1 MVWAAAKAYR
11 GGNGGP
17 HAGTFKSGDASGT
30 SVPSTLV
37 HVSLALLLAAG
48 LLGTEFDGRSALV
61 VVAATAVP
69 DLDVALEPLLSG
81 AHRSVGH
88 NFVLPALLFVALA
101 ADARRGPDSLLRRR
115 YGDRGVT
122 LAFTAV
128 VCLFGAGIVPDLV
141 VGGINAFYP
150 LHDAFY
156 TVDGRLFYSTDRGWV
171 QTFVDLSPD
180 GPEPQRTT
188 SNFDFRTVLDAEPTL
203 GVEQSG
209 GGGGEGGGGGDGGSQ
224 RVERLFPVAMT
235 GFRAWLL
242 PLAAFVTGTRLWR
255 ARRSANAG
263 VDGGDGA

>member
-1 MVWAAAKAYR
+1 
-11 GGNGGP
+11 
-17 HAGTFKSGDASGT
+17 
-30 SVPSTLV
+30 VPSTLV

-48 LLGTEFDGRSALV
+48 LLGPEFDGRSV
-61 VVAATAVP
+61 PVVAAATALP

-88 NFVLPALLFVALA
+88 TFFLPAILLVALA
-101 ADARRGPDSLLRRR
+101 VDVRRGPDSLLRRR

-128 VCLFGAGIVPDLV
+128 VCLFAAGIVPDLV

-150 LHDAFY
+150 VHDAFY

-171 QTFVDLSPD
+171 QTFVDLSPEE
-180 GPEPQRTT
+180 PKPQRTT

-209 GGGGEGGGGGDGGSQ
+209 GGGGGGGGGNGGPQ

-242 PLAAFVTGTRLWR
+242 PLAVFVTSTRLWR
-255 ARRSANAG
+255 VRRSADAG

>member
-1 MVWAAAKAYR
+1 M
-11 GGNGGP
+11 
-17 HAGTFKSGDASGT
+17 FKSGHPSDT
-30 SVPSTLV
+30 LVPSTLV
-37 HVSLALLLAAG
+37 HISLALLLAAG
-48 LLGTEFDGRSALV
+48 LLGSEFDGRAAV
-61 VVAATAVP
+61 VVVTATALP
-69 DLDVALEPLLSG
+69 DLDVAIEPILSG

-88 NFVLPALLFVALA
+88 TFVLPALLFAALA
-101 ADARRGPDSLLRRR
+101 IDARRGPDSVLRRR

-122 LAFTAV
+122 LAVTAV

-150 LHDAFY
+150 IHDAFY

-171 QTFVDLSPD
+171 QTFVDLSSDDPA
-180 GPEPQRTT
+180 PQRTT

-203 GVEQSG
+203 GVEESG
-209 GGGGEGGGGGDGGSQ
+209 GGGGGGGDGEQQ

-255 ARRSANAG
+255 SRRTHADAN
-263 VDGGDGA
+263 GGERP

>member
-1 MVWAAAKAYR
+1 M
-11 GGNGGP
+11 
-17 HAGTFKSGDASGT
+17 FKSGHASDT

-37 HVSLALLLAAG
+37 HISLALLLAAG
-48 LLGTEFDGRSALV
+48 LLGSEFDGRAAV
-61 VVAATAVP
+61 VVAAATALP
-69 DLDVALEPLLSG
+69 DLDVAIEPILSG

-88 NFVLPALLFVALA
+88 TFVLPALLFVALA
-101 ADARRGPDSLLRRR
+101 IDTRRGPDSVLHRR
-115 YGDRGVT
+115 YGDRGIT

-128 VCLFGAGIVPDLV
+128 VCLLCAGIVPDLV

-150 LHDAFY
+150 IHDAFY

-180 GPEPQRTT
+180 EPQQRRTT

-203 GVEQSG
+203 GVEDSG
-209 GGGGEGGGGGDGGSQ
+209 GGGGGGDGGGQQ

-255 ARRSANAG
+255 SRRARADAN
-263 VDGGDGA
+263 GGERP

>member
-1 MVWAAAKAYR
+1 M
-11 GGNGGP
+11 
-17 HAGTFKSGDASGT
+17 
-30 SVPSTLV
+30 PSTLV
-37 HVSLALLLAAG
+37 HISLALLLAAG
-48 LLGTEFDGRSALV
+48 LLGSEFDGRAVV
-61 VVAATAVP
+61 VVAAATALP
-69 DLDVALEPLLSG
+69 DLDVAIEPILSG

-88 NFVLPALLFVALA
+88 TFVLPALLFVALA
-101 ADARRGPDSLLRRR
+101 IDIRRGPDSVLRRR

-150 LHDAFY
+150 IHDVFY

-180 GPEPQRTT
+180 DPEPQRTT

-203 GVEQSG
+203 GVEKSG
-209 GGGGEGGGGGDGGSQ
+209 GGGGGGGDGGGSDGGQQ
-224 RVERLFPVAMT
+224 RVERLFPIAMT

-255 ARRSANAG
+255 SRRSTDAE
-263 VDGGDGA
+263 

>member
-1 MVWAAAKAYR
+1 
-11 GGNGGP
+11 
-17 HAGTFKSGDASGT
+17 
-30 SVPSTLV
+30 VPSTLV
-37 HVSLALLLAAG
+37 HISLAALLAAG
-48 LLGTEFDGRSALV
+48 LLGPEFDGRSVLV
-61 VVAATAVP
+61 IAAATALP
-69 DLDVALEPLLSG
+69 DLDVAIEPVLSG

-88 NFVLPALLFVALA
+88 TFVLPALLFAALA
-101 ADARRGPDSLLRRR
+101 IDVRRGPDSLLRRR

-128 VCLFGAGIVPDLV
+128 TCLLCAGIVPDLV

-150 LHDAFY
+150 VHDAFY

-180 GPEPQRTT
+180 EPEPRRTT

-203 GVEQSG
+203 GAEDS
-209 GGGGEGGGGGDGGSQ
+209 GGGGGDGDGADDGPQ

-255 ARRSANAG
+255 ARRDRADVAG
-263 VDGGDGA
+263 GERA

>member
-1 MVWAAAKAYR
+1 M
-11 GGNGGP
+11 
-17 HAGTFKSGDASGT
+17 
-30 SVPSTLV
+30 PSTLV

-48 LLGTEFDGRSALV
+48 VLGPEFDGRSALV
-61 VVAATAVP
+61 VAAATAVP
-69 DLDVALEPLLSG
+69 DLDVALEPVLSG

-88 NFVLPALLFVALA
+88 NFVLPGLLVLALA
-101 ADARRGPDSLLRRR
+101 ADLRRGPDSLLHRR

-128 VCLFGAGIVPDLV
+128 VCLVGAGIVPDLV

>member
-1 MVWAAAKAYR
+1 
-11 GGNGGP
+11 
-17 HAGTFKSGDASGT
+17 
-30 SVPSTLV
+30 VPSTLV

-48 LLGTEFDGRSALV
+48 LLGPEFDGRSVLV
-61 VVAATAVP
+61 VAAATAVP

-101 ADARRGPDSLLRRR
+101 ADIRRGPDSLLRRR

-122 LAFTAV
+122 LGFTAV

-150 LHDAFY
+150 IHDAFY

-180 GPEPQRTT
+180 EPEPQRTT

-209 GGGGEGGGGGDGGSQ
+209 GGGGGGGSRQPQ
-224 RVERLFPVAMT
+224 RTERLFPIAMT

-255 ARRSANAG
+255 ARQSADA
-263 VDGGDGA
+263 GGDGA